1 MGLVGSRRT
10 DYLVDRCKTRQAPKL
25 SILVYQGSIDM
36 WQSLRT
42 ALVRIRSHKR
52 NRSRVV
58 ESVTGDN

>member
-1 MGLVGSRRT
+1 MGLAGSRRT
-10 DYLVDRCKTRQAPKL
+10 DYLVDRCKRGQAPTL